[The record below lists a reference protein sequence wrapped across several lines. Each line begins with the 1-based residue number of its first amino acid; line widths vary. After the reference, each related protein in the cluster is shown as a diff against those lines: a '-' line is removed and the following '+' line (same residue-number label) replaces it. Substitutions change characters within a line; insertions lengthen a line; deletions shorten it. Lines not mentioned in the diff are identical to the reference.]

1 MVINH
6 DSSDPIVRQIWDQL
20 RLCYDYEIP
29 VNIVELGLIY
39 GFKVE
44 DLPPPLKAGALT
56 SAAECAEPRLEPS
69 SLEATCPKAG
79 KSVEVR
85 MTFTSPMCPMG
96 DLIKKDV
103 ERRVATVPGIKKV
116 SVVIAFDPPWDQTR
130 MSEAAKL
137 QLGFL

>member
-1 MVINH
+1 MEITH
-6 DSSDPIVRQIWDQL
+6 ESSDPIVPQIWDQL

-39 GFKVE
+39 GFTIGE
-44 DLPPPLKAGALT
+44 LPEGN
-56 SAAECAEPRLEPS
+56 
-69 SLEATCPKAG
+69 

-103 ERRVATVPGIKKV
+103 ERRVETVPGVKKV
-116 SVVIAFDPPWDQTR
+116 SVEIAFDPPWDQTR
-130 MSEAAKL
+130 MTEAARL
-137 QLGFL
+137 QLGLL

>member
-1 MVINH
+1 MSVEKTLE
-6 DSSDPIVRQIWDQL
+6 DQIWDQL

-39 GFKVE
+39 EIKVTE
-44 DLPPPLKAGALT
+44 LSEG
-56 SAAECAEPRLEPS
+56 
-69 SLEATCPKAG
+69 G
-79 KSVEVR
+79 KEVLVR

-103 ERRVATVPGIKKV
+103 ERRVATVSGIKKV
-116 SVVIAFDPPWDQTR
+116 SVEIAFDPPWDQNR